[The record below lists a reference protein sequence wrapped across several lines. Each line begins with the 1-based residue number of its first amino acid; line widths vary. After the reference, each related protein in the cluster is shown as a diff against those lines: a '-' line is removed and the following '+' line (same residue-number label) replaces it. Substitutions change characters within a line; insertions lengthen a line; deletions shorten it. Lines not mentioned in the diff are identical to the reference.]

1 MQKRASKLLKTI
13 IDYEF
18 DRLKPTVTIQFIV
31 AVILSEKKGN
41 RFMIELKE
49 VTEENF
55 YEVIQLKVSD
65 DQEKSRF
72 VAPNVRSLA
81 ECWLYRK
88 NEDVFPYAVYNG
100 DEVVG
105 FLLLDLD
112 AEESEYMIWRMM
124 VDAKYQGKGYGRQ
137 IVEAVMEMAR
147 NDEDYDVLIADYVDG
162 NAVMKYVLESL
173 GFERTGFD
181 EEYNEVL
188 MKLDV
193 RK

>member
-1 MQKRASKLLKTI
+1 
-13 IDYEF
+13 
-18 DRLKPTVTIQFIV
+18 
-31 AVILSEKKGN
+31 
-41 RFMIELKE
+41 MIELKE

-124 VDAKYQGKGYGRQ
+124 VDAKHQGKGCGRQ

>member
-1 MQKRASKLLKTI
+1 
-13 IDYEF
+13 
-18 DRLKPTVTIQFIV
+18 
-31 AVILSEKKGN
+31 
-41 RFMIELKE
+41 MIELKE

>member
-1 MQKRASKLLKTI
+1 
-13 IDYEF
+13 
-18 DRLKPTVTIQFIV
+18 
-31 AVILSEKKGN
+31 
-41 RFMIELKE
+41 MIELKE
-49 VTEENF
+49 VTEEDF

-124 VDAKYQGKGYGRQ
+124 VDAKHQGKGYGRQ

>member
-1 MQKRASKLLKTI
+1 
-13 IDYEF
+13 
-18 DRLKPTVTIQFIV
+18 
-31 AVILSEKKGN
+31 
-41 RFMIELKE
+41 MIELKE
-49 VTEENF
+49 VTEEDF

-124 VDAKYQGKGYGRQ
+124 VDAKHQGKGYGRQ

-162 NAVMKYVLESL
+162 NMQMKHVLESL

-181 EEYNEVL
+181 EENNEVL

>member
-1 MQKRASKLLKTI
+1 
-13 IDYEF
+13 
-18 DRLKPTVTIQFIV
+18 
-31 AVILSEKKGN
+31 
-41 RFMIELKE
+41 MIELKE
-49 VTEENF
+49 VTEEDF

-112 AEESEYMIWRMM
+112 AEEREYMIWRMM
-124 VDAKYQGKGYGRQ
+124 VDAKHQGKGYGRQ

-162 NAVMKYVLESL
+162 NMQMKCMLESL

-181 EEYNEVL
+181 EENNEVL

>member
-1 MQKRASKLLKTI
+1 
-13 IDYEF
+13 
-18 DRLKPTVTIQFIV
+18 
-31 AVILSEKKGN
+31 
-41 RFMIELKE
+41 MIELKE
-49 VTEENF
+49 VTEEDF

-88 NEDVFPYAVYNG
+88 NEDLFPYAVYNG

-124 VDAKYQGKGYGRQ
+124 VDSKHQGKGYGRQ

>member
-31 AVILSEKKGN
+31 AVLLSEKKGN

-49 VTEENF
+49 VTEEDF

-124 VDAKYQGKGYGRQ
+124 VDAKHQGKGYGRQ

>member
-1 MQKRASKLLKTI
+1 
-13 IDYEF
+13 
-18 DRLKPTVTIQFIV
+18 
-31 AVILSEKKGN
+31 
-41 RFMIELKE
+41 MIELKE

-124 VDAKYQGKGYGRQ
+124 VDVKHQGKGCGRQ
-137 IVEAVMEMAR
+137 IVETVIEMAR
-147 NDEDYDVLIADYVDG
+147 DDKNYDVLIADYVDG
-162 NAVMKYVLESL
+162 NMQMKHVLESL